1 MCLFVQENELSQLP
15 LDMGTW
21 TSITELNLSTNQLKV
36 LPDDIEKLVNLEVRY
51 PENREFDPLNYSYL
65 TTGAHPLE
73 QPAEEASRGDRQAD
87 EAERAGSGGGERF
100 SLGSKDAETW
110 L

>member
-1 MCLFVQENELSQLP
+1 MLLFVQENELSQLP

-51 PENREFDPLNYSYL
+51 PESLTQLNYRNL

-73 QPAEEASRGDRQAD
+73 QSAEEAARGDRQAD